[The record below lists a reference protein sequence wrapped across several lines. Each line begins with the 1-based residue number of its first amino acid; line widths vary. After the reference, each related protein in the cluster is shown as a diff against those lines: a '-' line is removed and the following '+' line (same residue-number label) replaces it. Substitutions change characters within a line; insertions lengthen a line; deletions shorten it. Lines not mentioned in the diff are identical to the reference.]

1 MVSSAITV
9 TVKQF
14 PWVCCCLVALC
25 LSVNKSANH
34 DAALHSNTQAM
45 DCKATHRTLQRNLI
59 YRSNST
65 SPYCLVMVFLSSS
78 SAPPWRVTLAC
89 HHHYFIDK
97 TFMTQPKIQKRS
109 AATATLPPHETRIKK
124 NINASKNIQ
133 HASKK
138 IKMHQKKYPDATVWD
153 LLSLVLQT

>member
-45 DCKATHRTLQRNLI
+45 DCKATHCTLQRNLI

-109 AATATLPPHETRIKK
+109 AATATLPPCHTACSQLKLT
-124 NINASKNIQ
+124 SLGH
-133 HASKK
+133 HAKHAFQFK
-138 IKMHQKKYPDATVWD
+138 LDI
-153 LLSLVLQT
+153 LSDSRKFFPQQAQ